1 MSLRVISPWG
11 LADIVFG
18 VVLVVVGLVQA
29 DRFAPAALL
38 GLVPLFS
45 AAILLYALWFTLAS
59 TSIWFTKI
67 YNATEVLRGLLDAGR
82 YPMAAYP
89 AAYRFFFT
97 FIVPVAFVTTVPAE
111 ALLQRSASTTSSV
124 PPAGRTRNQ
133 AFPDA
138 APASRPRHWHRMDS
152 RRGDA
157 PRPEEDVWT
166 PTI

>member
-138 APASRPRHWHRMDS
+138 APASRPRHWHRNRLEAALRS
-152 RRGDA
+152 
-157 PRPEEDVWT
+157 
-166 PTI
+166 

>member
-1 MSLRVISPWG
+1 MLKPIDSQLQVSLRVISPWG

-18 VVLVVVGLVQA
+18 VILVVVGLVQA

-38 GLVPLFS
+38 GLVPMIS
-45 AAILLYALWFTLAS
+45 AAVLLYALWFTLAS

-111 ALLQRSASTTSSV
+111 ALLQRSASTTSLLVAPLVAAAALVVSRLV
-124 PPAGRTRNQ
+124 WKAALRSYTGAAG
-133 AFPDA
+133 
-138 APASRPRHWHRMDS
+138 
-152 RRGDA
+152 
-157 PRPEEDVWT
+157 
-166 PTI
+166 